1 MYIHILWRKKIISL
15 FFQLL
20 SHLFESPNIFFV
32 VSRSLILS
40 PSVSDETRGERVGLA
55 NLGNTCFLNSVVQAL
70 YNIDSVR
77 SCLLSEEMNLNSK
90 LLMQLQTVLA
100 YLHQTLR

>member
-1 MYIHILWRKKIISL
+1 M
-15 FFQLL
+15 FFAA
-20 SHLFESPNIFFV
+20 
-32 VSRSLILS
+32 SRSLILS

>member
-1 MYIHILWRKKIISL
+1 MCREGFLKLCNCAWCTAL
-15 FFQLL
+15 
-20 SHLFESPNIFFV
+20 HLKVNTP
-32 VSRSLILS
+32 
-40 PSVSDETRGERVGLA
+40 VSDETRGDRVGLA
-55 NLGNTCFLNSVVQAL
+55 NLGHTCFLNSVVQAL

>member
-1 MYIHILWRKKIISL
+1 MYIHILRRKKIISL

-20 SHLFESPNIFFV
+20 STLFESPNIFFV
-32 VSRSLILS
+32 VSRPLILS

-77 SCLLSEEMNLNSK
+77 SCLLSVHNTAGIADNS
-90 LLMQLQTVLA
+90 
-100 YLHQTLR
+100 